1 MNPITKALQ
10 TLFSSAKENLSLE
23 ELDTLAILAEEA
35 GNEARRL
42 SGVCSALACL
52 VQTDGGAPVP
62 SGSFQHPSGVFDL
75 LCNLSLSLDAI
86 SGMIETGHS
95 AEDRARELRE
105 RGRTE
110 LEGLHD

>member
-1 MNPITKALQ
+1 MSPITDAFQ
-10 TLFSSAKENLSLE
+10 TLFSSAKENLSLD

-52 VQTDGGAPVP
+52 VQTDEGASTP
-62 SGSFQHPSGVFDL
+62 SGSFQDAPGVFDL
-75 LCNLSLSLDAI
+75 LCSLSLSLDAI
-86 SGMIETGHS
+86 SGMIETGHR

-105 RGRTE
+105 MGRTE

>member
-1 MNPITKALQ
+1 MTPITNAFQ
-10 TLFSSAKENLSLE
+10 TLFSHSKERLSLE
-23 ELDTLAILAEEA
+23 ELDTLTILAEEA

-52 VQTDGGAPVP
+52 VDADGDAPVP
-62 SGSFQHPSGVFDL
+62 SGSFQHPSSVFDL

-95 AEDRARELRE
+95 AEDRARALRE
-105 RGRTE
+105 KG
-110 LEGLHD
+110 GAA

>member
-95 AEDRARELRE
+95 AEDRARALRE
-105 RGRTE
+105 KG
-110 LEGLHD
+110 GVA